1 MIFKM
6 GVFESF
12 TAGYRL
18 TMYIA
23 AKASRNTPV
32 MTTKAVTV
40 MTG

>member
-23 AKASRNTPV
+23 ANANSNTAV
-32 MTTKAVTV
+32 MMTKAVAV
-40 MTG
+40 MIG